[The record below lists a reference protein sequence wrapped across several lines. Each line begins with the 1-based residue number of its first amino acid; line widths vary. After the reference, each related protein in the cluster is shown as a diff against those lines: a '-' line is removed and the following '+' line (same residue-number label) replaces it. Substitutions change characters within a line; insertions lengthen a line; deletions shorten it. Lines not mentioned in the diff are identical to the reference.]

1 MKNTVTPSRI
11 VTVYRKGAM
20 TMSFWKKQKETEKVP
35 QSVEQEMPQSA
46 QEHSAQGETKPAY
59 SVDAYL
65 QSLITQA
72 ELSHN
77 EPPAEV
83 RKPLRKR
90 EHQICIRL
98 SDDEKKKFRAKL
110 KASGKNQQTFV
121 LDAVLRGGE
130 DRRLEE
136 SAQEIE
142 DICAEVDDQKKL
154 SRIAY
159 NCQKAANRRI
169 YNQPYLQKAEYFRNL
184 WYQKLQE
191 EKAIKAK
198 LKQLSRE

>member
-1 MKNTVTPSRI
+1 MENTVTPSRI
-11 VTVYRKGAM
+11 VTAYRKGAM

-46 QEHSAQGETKPAY
+46 QEHSAQGETKAAC

-110 KASGKNQQTFV
+110 KASGKSQQTFV

-136 SAQEIE
+136 CAQEIE
-142 DICAEVDDQKKL
+142 DICAEVDDQISLLRGVLKNNPKRKETNPEDWAFILQTIKDLEDMKKRCL
-154 SRIAY
+154 RMMEG
-159 NCQKAANRRI
+159 I
-169 YNQPYLQKAEYFRNL
+169 YGNY
-184 WYQKLQE
+184 
-191 EKAIKAK
+191 
-198 LKQLSRE
+198 

>member
-1 MKNTVTPSRI
+1 
-11 VTVYRKGAM
+11 
-20 TMSFWKKQKETEKVP
+20 MSFWKKQKEIEKAP
-35 QSVEQEMPQSA
+35 QSVEQEVPQRARNNAEQS
-46 QEHSAQGETKPAY
+46 ETKPAY
-59 SVDAYL
+59 SAEAYL

-90 EHQICIRL
+90 GHQICIRL

-110 KASGKNQQTFV
+110 KASGKSQQTFV

-130 DRRLEE
+130 ERKLEE

-142 DICAEVDDQKKL
+142 DICAELDDQISLLRGVLKNNPKRKETNPEDWAFIL
-154 SRIAY
+154 QTIKDLEEMRKRCLRIM
-159 NCQKAANRRI
+159 
-169 YNQPYLQKAEYFRNL
+169 
-184 WYQKLQE
+184 E
-191 EKAIKAK
+191 E
-198 LKQLSRE
+198 LYGNY

>member
-1 MKNTVTPSRI
+1 MENTVTPSRI

-35 QSVEQEMPQSA
+35 QPVEQEVPQSA
-46 QEHSAQGETKPAY
+46 QEHSVQGETKPAY

-98 SDDEKKKFRAKL
+98 SDDEKKKFLAKL
-110 KASGKNQQTFV
+110 KASGKSQQTFV

-130 DRRLEE
+130 DRKLEE

-142 DICAEVDDQKKL
+142 DICAEVDDQISLLRGVLKNNPKRKETNPEDWAFILQTIKDLEDMKKRCL
-154 SRIAY
+154 RMM
-159 NCQKAANRRI
+159 
-169 YNQPYLQKAEYFRNL
+169 
-184 WYQKLQE
+184 E
-191 EKAIKAK
+191 E
-198 LKQLSRE
+198 LYGNY

>member
-1 MKNTVTPSRI
+1 MNNTVTPSRI

-20 TMSFWKKQKETEKVP
+20 TMSFWKKQKEIEKAP
-35 QSVEQEMPQSA
+35 QSVEQEVPQRVWDNAEQS
-46 QEHSAQGETKPAY
+46 ETKPAY

-110 KASGKNQQTFV
+110 KASGKSQQTFV

-130 DRRLEE
+130 ERKLEE
-136 SAQEIE
+136 CAQEIE
-142 DICAEVDDQKKL
+142 DICAELDDQISLLRGVLKNNPKRKETNPEDWAFILQTIKDLEDMKKRCL
-154 SRIAY
+154 RMM
-159 NCQKAANRRI
+159 
-169 YNQPYLQKAEYFRNL
+169 
-184 WYQKLQE
+184 E
-191 EKAIKAK
+191 E
-198 LKQLSRE
+198 LYGNY

>member
-1 MKNTVTPSRI
+1 
-11 VTVYRKGAM
+11 
-20 TMSFWKKQKETEKVP
+20 MSFWKKQKEIEKVP

-46 QEHSAQGETKPAY
+46 QEHSVQGETKPAY

-98 SDDEKKKFRAKL
+98 SDDEKKKFLAKL
-110 KASGKNQQTFV
+110 KASGKNQQTFI

-130 DRRLEE
+130 ERKLEE
-136 SAQEIE
+136 CAQEIE
-142 DICAEVDDQKKL
+142 DICAEVDDQISLLRGVLKNNPKRKETNPEDWAFILQTIKELEDMKKCCL
-154 SRIAY
+154 RMMEG
-159 NCQKAANRRI
+159 I
-169 YNQPYLQKAEYFRNL
+169 YGNY
-184 WYQKLQE
+184 
-191 EKAIKAK
+191 
-198 LKQLSRE
+198 

>member
-1 MKNTVTPSRI
+1 MENTVTPSRI
-11 VTVYRKGAM
+11 VIVYRKGAM

-35 QSVEQEMPQSA
+35 QPVEQEMPQSA
-46 QEHSAQGETKPAY
+46 QEHSAQGETKSAY

-110 KASGKNQQTFV
+110 KASGKSQQTFI

-130 DRRLEE
+130 ERKLEE
-136 SAQEIE
+136 CAQEIE
-142 DICAEVDDQKKL
+142 DICAELDDQISLLRGVLKNNPKRKETNPEDWAFILQTIKDLEDMKKRCL
-154 SRIAY
+154 RMMEG
-159 NCQKAANRRI
+159 I
-169 YNQPYLQKAEYFRNL
+169 YGNY
-184 WYQKLQE
+184 
-191 EKAIKAK
+191 
-198 LKQLSRE
+198 

>member
-1 MKNTVTPSRI
+1 
-11 VTVYRKGAM
+11 
-20 TMSFWKKQKETEKVP
+20 MSFWKKQKETEKVP
-35 QSVEQEMPQSA
+35 QSAEQEIPQKA
-46 QEHSAQGETKPAY
+46 QEHSVQGETKPAY

-83 RKPLRKR
+83 RKPSRKR

-98 SDDEKKKFRAKL
+98 SDDEKKRFRAKL
-110 KASGKNQQTFV
+110 KASGKSQQTFI

-142 DICAEVDDQKKL
+142 DICAEVDDQISLLRGVLKNNPKRKETNPEDWAFILQTIKELEDMKKRCL
-154 SRIAY
+154 RMMEG
-159 NCQKAANRRI
+159 I
-169 YNQPYLQKAEYFRNL
+169 YGNY
-184 WYQKLQE
+184 
-191 EKAIKAK
+191 
-198 LKQLSRE
+198 

>member
-1 MKNTVTPSRI
+1 MENTVTPSRI

-35 QSVEQEMPQSA
+35 QSVEQEIPQKA
-46 QEHSAQGETKPAY
+46 QEHSVQGETKPAY
-59 SVDAYL
+59 SAEAYL

-98 SDDEKKKFRAKL
+98 SDDEKKRFRAKL
-110 KASGKNQQTFV
+110 KASGKSQQTFI

-142 DICAEVDDQKKL
+142 DICAEVDDQISLLRGVLKNNPKRKETNPEDWAFILQTIKELEDMKKRCL
-154 SRIAY
+154 RMMEG
-159 NCQKAANRRI
+159 I
-169 YNQPYLQKAEYFRNL
+169 YGNY
-184 WYQKLQE
+184 
-191 EKAIKAK
+191 
-198 LKQLSRE
+198 

>member
-1 MKNTVTPSRI
+1 
-11 VTVYRKGAM
+11 
-20 TMSFWKKQKETEKVP
+20 MSFWKKQKETEKVP

-46 QEHSAQGETKPAY
+46 QEHSVQGETKPAY

-72 ELSHN
+72 ELAHN

-98 SDDEKKKFRAKL
+98 SDDEKKKFLAKL
-110 KASGKNQQTFV
+110 KASGKNQQTFI

-130 DRRLEE
+130 DPKLEE
-136 SAQEIE
+136 SAQAIE
-142 DICAEVDDQKKL
+142 DICAEVDDQISLLRGVLKNNPKRKETNPEDWAFILQTIKDLEEMKKRCL
-154 SRIAY
+154 RIMEE
-159 NCQKAANRRI
+159 I
-169 YNQPYLQKAEYFRNL
+169 YGNY
-184 WYQKLQE
+184 
-191 EKAIKAK
+191 
-198 LKQLSRE
+198 

>member
-1 MKNTVTPSRI
+1 MENTVTPSRI
-11 VTVYRKGAM
+11 ITVYRKGAM

-35 QSVEQEMPQSA
+35 QSVEQEIPQKV
-46 QEHSAQGETKPAY
+46 QEHSVQGETKPAC

-83 RKPLRKR
+83 RKPSRKR

-98 SDDEKKKFRAKL
+98 SDDEKKRFRAKL
-110 KASGKNQQTFV
+110 KASGKNQQTFI

-130 DRRLEE
+130 ERKLEE
-136 SAQEIE
+136 CAQEIE
-142 DICAEVDDQKKL
+142 DICAEVDDQISLLRSVLKNNPKRKETNPEDWAFILQTIKDLEDMKKRCL
-154 SRIAY
+154 RMMEG
-159 NCQKAANRRI
+159 I
-169 YNQPYLQKAEYFRNL
+169 YGNY
-184 WYQKLQE
+184 
-191 EKAIKAK
+191 
-198 LKQLSRE
+198 

>member
-1 MKNTVTPSRI
+1 MENTVTPSRI

-35 QSVEQEMPQSA
+35 QPVEQEMPQKA

-59 SVDAYL
+59 SAEAYL
-65 QSLITQA
+65 QNLITQA

-77 EPPAEV
+77 ETPAEV

-98 SDDEKKKFRAKL
+98 SDDEKKRFLAKL
-110 KASGKNQQTFV
+110 KASGKNQQTFI

-130 DRRLEE
+130 GPKLEE
-136 SAQEIE
+136 SAQAIE
-142 DICAEVDDQKKL
+142 DICAEVDDQIGLLRGVLKNNPKRKETNPEDWAFILQTIKELEDMKKRCL
-154 SRIAY
+154 RMMEG
-159 NCQKAANRRI
+159 I
-169 YNQPYLQKAEYFRNL
+169 YGNY
-184 WYQKLQE
+184 
-191 EKAIKAK
+191 
-198 LKQLSRE
+198 

>member
-1 MKNTVTPSRI
+1 MENTVTPSRI
-11 VTVYRKGAM
+11 VTAYRKGAM

-46 QEHSAQGETKPAY
+46 QEHSAQDETKAAC

-98 SDDEKKKFRAKL
+98 SDDEKKRFRAKL
-110 KASGKNQQTFV
+110 KASGKSQQTFV

-130 DRRLEE
+130 DQKLEE
-136 SAQEIE
+136 SAQAIE
-142 DICAEVDDQKKL
+142 DICAEVDDQISLLRGVLKNNPKRKETNPEDWAFILQTIKDLEDMKKRCL
-154 SRIAY
+154 RMM
-159 NCQKAANRRI
+159 
-169 YNQPYLQKAEYFRNL
+169 
-184 WYQKLQE
+184 E
-191 EKAIKAK
+191 E
-198 LKQLSRE
+198 LYGNY

>member
-1 MKNTVTPSRI
+1 
-11 VTVYRKGAM
+11 
-20 TMSFWKKQKETEKVP
+20 MSFWKKQKETEKVP
-35 QSVEQEMPQSA
+35 QSVEQEMPQGA
-46 QEHSAQGETKPAY
+46 QEHSAQSETKPAY

-65 QSLITQA
+65 QNLITQA

-77 EPPAEV
+77 APPAEV

-110 KASGKNQQTFV
+110 KASGKSQQTFV

-130 DRRLEE
+130 DQKLEE

-142 DICAEVDDQKKL
+142 EICAELDDQISLLRGVQKNNPKRKETNPEDWAFILQTIKDLEDMKKRCL
-154 SRIAY
+154 RMM
-159 NCQKAANRRI
+159 
-169 YNQPYLQKAEYFRNL
+169 
-184 WYQKLQE
+184 E
-191 EKAIKAK
+191 E
-198 LKQLSRE
+198 LYGNY

>member
-1 MKNTVTPSRI
+1 MENIVTPSRI

-20 TMSFWKKQKETEKVP
+20 TMSFWKKQKEIEKAP
-35 QSVEQEMPQSA
+35 QLVEQEVPQRVRDNAEQS
-46 QEHSAQGETKPAY
+46 ETKPAY
-59 SVDAYL
+59 SAEAYL

-98 SDDEKKKFRAKL
+98 SDDEKKRFRAKL

-136 SAQEIE
+136 NAQEIE
-142 DICAEVDDQKKL
+142 DICAEVDDQISLLRGVLKNNPKRKETNPEDWAFILQTIKDLEDMKKRCL
-154 SRIAY
+154 RMM
-159 NCQKAANRRI
+159 
-169 YNQPYLQKAEYFRNL
+169 
-184 WYQKLQE
+184 E
-191 EKAIKAK
+191 E
-198 LKQLSRE
+198 LYGNY

>member
-1 MKNTVTPSRI
+1 MENTVTPSRI

-35 QSVEQEMPQSA
+35 QPVEQEVPKSA
-46 QEHSAQGETKPAY
+46 QEHSVQGETKPAY

-98 SDDEKKKFRAKL
+98 SDDEKKRFLAKL
-110 KASGKNQQTFV
+110 KASGKSQQTFI

-130 DRRLEE
+130 DRKLEE
-136 SAQEIE
+136 CAQEIE
-142 DICAEVDDQKKL
+142 DICAEVDDQISLLRGVLKNNPKRKETNPEDWAFILQTIKDLEEMKKRCL
-154 SRIAY
+154 RMMEG
-159 NCQKAANRRI
+159 I
-169 YNQPYLQKAEYFRNL
+169 YGNY
-184 WYQKLQE
+184 
-191 EKAIKAK
+191 
-198 LKQLSRE
+198 

>member
-1 MKNTVTPSRI
+1 MENTVTPSRI
-11 VTVYRKGAM
+11 VTAYRKGAM

-35 QSVEQEMPQSA
+35 QSVEHEMPQSA
-46 QEHSAQGETKPAY
+46 QEHSAQGETKAAC

-98 SDDEKKKFRAKL
+98 SDDEKKKFLAKL
-110 KASGKNQQTFV
+110 KASGKSQQTFV

-136 SAQEIE
+136 CAQEIE
-142 DICAEVDDQKKL
+142 NICAEVDDQISLLRGVLKNNPKRKETNPEDWAFILQTIKDLEDMKKRCL
-154 SRIAY
+154 RMMEG
-159 NCQKAANRRI
+159 I
-169 YNQPYLQKAEYFRNL
+169 YGNY
-184 WYQKLQE
+184 
-191 EKAIKAK
+191 
-198 LKQLSRE
+198 

>member
-1 MKNTVTPSRI
+1 MENTVTPSRI

-35 QSVEQEMPQSA
+35 QPVEQEVPQRARDNAEQS
-46 QEHSAQGETKPAY
+46 ETKTAY

-130 DRRLEE
+130 ERKLEE
-136 SAQEIE
+136 CAQEIE
-142 DICAEVDDQKKL
+142 DICAEVDDQISLLRSVLKNNPKRKETNPEDWAFILQTIKDLEEMKKSCL
-154 SRIAY
+154 RMM
-159 NCQKAANRRI
+159 
-169 YNQPYLQKAEYFRNL
+169 
-184 WYQKLQE
+184 E
-191 EKAIKAK
+191 E
-198 LKQLSRE
+198 LYGNY

>member
-1 MKNTVTPSRI
+1 
-11 VTVYRKGAM
+11 
-20 TMSFWKKQKETEKVP
+20 MSFWKKQKETEKVP
-35 QSVEQEMPQSA
+35 QPVEQEMPQNA
-46 QEHSAQGETKPAY
+46 QKHSVQGETKPAY

-98 SDDEKKKFRAKL
+98 SDDEKKRFLAKL
-110 KASGKNQQTFV
+110 KASGKSQQTFI

-130 DRRLEE
+130 DRKLEE
-136 SAQEIE
+136 CAQEIE
-142 DICAEVDDQKKL
+142 DICAEVDDQISLLRGVLKNNPKRKETNPEDWAFILQTIKELEDMKKCCL
-154 SRIAY
+154 RMMEG
-159 NCQKAANRRI
+159 I
-169 YNQPYLQKAEYFRNL
+169 YGNY
-184 WYQKLQE
+184 
-191 EKAIKAK
+191 
-198 LKQLSRE
+198 